1 MTCSY
6 DVIEVKIAFPR
17 TAVRFLRVFGLKN
30 SVKLSTSGLVDLAVI
45 ELKFNQE
52 TLTSKAILYSK
63 IEFLLK
69 EHLCIYLSYR
79 VIFRPNYPLTSYAL
93 RLAKKSST
101 VCQTIFLVI
110 VSSCMLSSFK
120 VHICHSYACIK
131 T

>member
-63 IEFLLK
+63 IEFLSQRALVHLSFTSRDLPSQLPAYVLCFTSNK
-69 EHLCIYLSYR
+69 EIFHSLSDYFPCYSFIVH
-79 VIFRPNYPLTSYAL
+79 VI
-93 RLAKKSST
+93 
-101 VCQTIFLVI
+101 LV
-110 VSSCMLSSFK
+110 
-120 VHICHSYACIK
+120 
-131 T
+131 